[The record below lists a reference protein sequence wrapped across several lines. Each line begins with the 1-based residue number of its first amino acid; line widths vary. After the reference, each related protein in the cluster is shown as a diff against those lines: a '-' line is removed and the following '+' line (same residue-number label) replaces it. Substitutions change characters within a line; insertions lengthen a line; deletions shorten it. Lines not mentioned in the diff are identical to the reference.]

1 MILNRLVRLA
11 AELLHPGLDA
21 RDHQDLLERR
31 NGPIVRHLPFEIGPG
46 SPAVLLMA
54 VAVVAG
60 MQNVAAPTFM
70 VVPGVPT
77 RTIGSRKQRR

>member
-1 MILNRLVRLA
+1 MSFGKVID
-11 AELLHPGLDA
+11 P
-21 RDHQDLLERR
+21 
-31 NGPIVRHLPFEIGPG
+31 GPG

-60 MQNVAAPTFM
+60 MQNVAAPTFI
-70 VVPGVPT
+70 VVLGVPT